1 MNSPV
6 WEGPNQVCIRAHPVR
21 KFRGGSRG
29 NWRGIRKTEAWD
41 LGAPDWR
48 ARSQAPSPKSQF
60 KPWSVPDPSLEGSK
74 GAQNNNQRSNNQRS
88 VPKSVPS
95 NTQRSVPTSVPRK
108 ENGGLSLGCPLGA
121 RALPEVMGA
130 GVVCPQKLFPH
141 VGGAFLAV
149 SVAESPARDRPLFL
163 NQQGESA
170 VGAGLWFQEPSTG

>member
-6 WEGPNQVCIRAHPVR
+6 WEGPNQVCSRAHPVR

-48 ARSQAPSPKSQF
+48 ARSQVPSPKSQF

-74 GAQNNNQRSNNQRS
+74 GAQNNNQRS
-88 VPKSVPS
+88 VP
-95 NTQRSVPTSVPRK
+95 NSVPRK